1 MNKFVDVENI
11 QLNIKKNTLLEAA
24 IKLMN
29 SSISKADFQSVFQ
42 IEPIEYETIF
52 DALIRSG
59 KTANIYDAA
68 VIIGRKMPPGEGVT
82 WNELAKW
89 IVEYE
94 QYNDILFG

>member
-1 MNKFVDVENI
+1 MNKFTDVEEM

-29 SSISKADFQSVFQ
+29 SSISKADFQSAFQ
-42 IEPIEYETIF
+42 IEPIESETIF

-59 KTANIYDAA
+59 KTANTYDAA
-68 VIIGRKMPPGEGVT
+68 VIIGRKLPPVEGAT